1 MNRKLAYKQYLKSA
15 DWQELRKVALARTQG
30 FCQYCGEL
38 ADQVHHVKYP
48 KSFGEE
54 HPHSLIPVC
63 SRCHNISHGVQ
74 KMNELS
80 NVVHLSD
87 YSPIGA
93 RLNYIVSDARVYA
106 SARSWMRALQ
116 VPDCMTKAFE
126 AGLSIQAMFK
136 KDMAGGS
143 LEMQFNG
150 TPVYRWHAVG
160 NYLRTFDREW
170 YKTGYKTRP
179 INEQNEINRFHDNY
193 EQLINWGYDLQE
205 RAIASVINSGLDRN
219 SPVTQENL
227 FEAMKQVVA
236 PRLHQHDE
244 KLQQHEVIITEIK
257 QAMPTMQDPD
267 EFITVKGAIAEKG
280 QDYSVMPLYPNNKD
294 NLSSLVGKQLKA
306 SGCELGKP
314 VVSRLDG
321 QPIAAEMNT
330 YRRRDIYKALEG
342 YRIKQENLD
351 L

>member
-1 MNRKLAYKQYLKSA
+1 MNRKLQYKQYLKSEN
-15 DWQELRKVALARTQG
+15 WQELRVVALARTQG
-30 FCQYCGEL
+30 FCQYCGEI
-38 ADQVHHVKYP
+38 ATQVHHVKYP

-54 HPHSLIPVC
+54 HPHSLIPIC

-74 KMNELS
+74 EMNQLT

-106 SARSWMRALQ
+106 SAKSWMRALQ
-116 VPDCMTKAFE
+116 VPECMAKAFE
-126 AGLSIQAMFK
+126 SGLSIQAMFK

-170 YKTGYKTRP
+170 FKTEYRTRP
-179 INEQNEINRFHDNY
+179 VDEQRTIRKFHDNY

-205 RAIASVINSGLDRN
+205 RAIASVINSGLDRAT
-219 SPVTQENL
+219 PVTQENL

-244 KLQQHEVIITEIK
+244 KLNQHEIIITEIK

-267 EFITVKGAIAEKG
+267 QFITVKGAIAEKG
-280 QDYSVMPLYPNNKD
+280 LDSTIMPLFPNNKD
-294 NLSSLVGKQLKA
+294 NLSGLIGKKLKTLN
-306 SGCELGKP
+306 CEQGKP

-321 QPIAAEMNT
+321 QPISAEMNT
-330 YRRRDIYKALEG
+330 YRRRDIYSV
-342 YRIKQENLD
+342 LD
-351 L
+351 DFCN

>member
-1 MNRKLAYKQYLKSA
+1 MNRKLAYKQFLKSE
-15 DWQELRKVALARTQG
+15 DWQELRLVALARTDG
-30 FCQYCGEL
+30 FCQYCGET
-38 ADQVHHVKYP
+38 AINVHHVKYP
-48 KSFGEE
+48 KIFGEE

-63 SRCHNISHGVQ
+63 GRCHNISHGVQ

-80 NVVHLSD
+80 NVVHMSD

-106 SARSWMRALQ
+106 SAKSWMRALQ
-116 VPDCMTKAFE
+116 VPECMTKAFE

-143 LEMQFNG
+143 LEMQLNG

-179 INEQNEINRFHDNY
+179 INEQSEINKFHDNY

-205 RAIASVINSGLDRN
+205 RAVANVINSGIDKN
-219 SPVTQENL
+219 TPVTQENL
-227 FEAMKQVVA
+227 FEAMKQVIA

-244 KLQQHEVIITEIK
+244 KLHEHEVIITEIK
-257 QAMPTMQDPD
+257 EAMPTMRDPD
-267 EFITVKGAIAEKG
+267 EFITVKQALAEKG
-280 QDYSVMPLYPNNKD
+280 LDSSVMPFYPENRD
-294 NLSSLVGKQLKA
+294 NLSSVIGKKLK
-306 SGCELGKP
+306 SLSCEQGKS

-321 QPIAAEMNT
+321 QPIPAEMNT
-330 YRRRDIYKALEG
+330 YRRRDIYKG
-342 YRIKQENLD
+342 LD
-351 L
+351 TTSV